1 MKTKI
6 IALLLALVVMVGMFA
21 SCNLVP
27 GNTPDGGDGGDETPG
42 GTNNPTPGGDE
53 TTTSKRPWAE
63 TTLIFEMN
71 ENSNN
76 SELAST
82 SRRYLAGDMST
93 TVGEGKHAVDT
104 LVTARNAK
112 AYKDAN
118 VKIQYTYLPDTS
130 KFIWG
135 ENIDRINEQVIAAAA
150 SSPDIYCN
158 FVYDMVAASLK
169 SSFANLLS
177 TTMYPDGHELAGAEH
192 NYFAFE
198 DEIDME
204 DDGINY
210 MTEYMRSLTLS
221 KYKMYCLSSDYF
233 TDMVRAFFVVPVN
246 ITMLESISVDTVND
260 DKYNSDRADAATGEA
275 GKDGKFTIEDFY
287 QLIWDGDWTYETLAA
302 YSQAI
307 YSNTNSAVDGK
318 DLQDR
323 LGFALSTD
331 SGLSASGMLY
341 TTSIVVIDREYDQK
355 KGDYTY
361 SYPGTEPAV
370 GGGYQM
376 AVGGQHT
383 DLENFATAIT
393 DLFKTDGVLAL
404 GNEDASAAVG
414 TADALLAIR
423 SRFASNNLL
432 FGGVICL
439 GSLEYDEY
447 KEMNAKG
454 RGYGIAPVPLYR
466 GEYQDATGAT
476 KKDEYL
482 TQIHNIGRIGAIS
495 HTTKKFAQCT
505 AFLDYQCM
513 NSNEILNTYYDYKLQ
528 YDVGNSDVKG
538 NVEMLQYIRYHVRS
552 SFDKAYEDALG
563 IFYSE
568 SSLGESRKQIWHYII
583 KDSAYTVDGEA
594 MRGYYA
600 SYAPIKAQRLYDL
613 ENSTFPALP
622 D

>member
-21 SCNLVP
+21 SCDLITGGGGGTTDNGGDGEGG
-27 GNTPDGGDGGDETPG
+27 GNKPDGGND
-42 GTNNPTPGGDE
+42 TN
-53 TTTSKRPWAE
+53 SKRPWE
-63 TTLIFEMN
+63 KTTLIFEMN
-71 ENSNN
+71 ESSNN
-76 SELAST
+76 EELAST

-112 AYKDAN
+112 AYEDAN
-118 VKIQYTYLPDTS
+118 VEVKYAYLPDTS
-130 KFIWG
+130 IYAWG
-135 ENIDRINEQVIAAAA
+135 KNFDRINEQVMSKAA
-150 SSPDIYCN
+150 SAPDIYCN

-177 TTMYPDGHELAGAEH
+177 TTMYPDGHALAGAEH

-198 DEIDME
+198 DEIDIE
-204 DDGINY
+204 DDGVNY
-210 MTEYMRSLTLS
+210 MTDYMRSLTLS

-246 ITMLESISVDTVND
+246 ITLLEQIKVDTAND
-260 DKYNSDRADAATGEA
+260 GMYNSDRADATTGEA
-275 GKDGKFTIEDFY
+275 GKDGKFTVEDFY
-287 QLIWDGDWTYETLAA
+287 QLIWDGDWTYDTLAA

-307 YSNTNSAVDGK
+307 YSNTGDGGK
-318 DLQDR
+318 DLNDR

-341 TTSIVVIDREYDQK
+341 TTSIVIINRDMDLS

-361 SYPGTEPAV
+361 SYPGTEPAP

-376 AVGGQHT
+376 TDGGQHVE
-383 DLENFATAIT
+383 LENFCTAIT
-393 DLFKTDGVLAL
+393 NLFKTDGVLAVS
-404 GNEDASAAVG
+404 NNDAG
-414 TADALLAIR
+414 TTTGVNDALKAIR
-423 SRFASNNLL
+423 SKFATNNIL

-454 RGYGIAPVPLYR
+454 RGYGVAPVPLYR
-466 GEYQDATGAT
+466 GEYTDATGAT
-476 KKDEYL
+476 QRDEYL

-495 HTTKKFAQCT
+495 FTTQKFAQCT

-538 NVEMLQYIRYHVRS
+538 NVEMLKYIRKHVRS

-568 SSLGESRKQIWHYII
+568 STVGESQKQIWHYII
-583 KDSAYTVDGEA
+583 KDSGYTVNGEA

-613 ENSTFPALP
+613 EFSTFPSLP
-622 D
+622 